1 MKRATLRLLALGA
14 IAALPSTAFA
24 NGRFPAAQQVVVGP
38 GARSDVVALRTT
50 FGLLVSRDGGHS
62 FRWYC
67 EDLLYFP
74 FVPGL
79 SFDPPVEVS
88 SRGEVVLGFEDGAH
102 SLTDGCDVSDLRS
115 VSHREITDLAATPDG
130 ATLYATESTTGS
142 RSYVL
147 RADASLTFQRMGD
160 GVDRMRFVTVEVAAS
175 RPERV
180 YASGFDDSA
189 SRTPRLL
196 RSDDGGATLVAVA
209 TATPLGDEAYISGV
223 DPTDP
228 QVVYVRVVEGLG
240 STLLRS
246 ADGGEHLAVV
256 ARTADPMV
264 GFALSDDGA
273 TVWYGSAE
281 GGLHRSTDRG
291 LHFTAIGTIPSLGLR
306 FHGGTLWL
314 VTDWL
319 RQPWALGRSMDG
331 GEHFEAVLR
340 FEDVPGP
347 PECASP
353 SEGTSI
359 CIDRWPAFRSTIEP
373 PTRPDAGAPM
383 DARVAA
389 PDVPATPDA
398 PPPVDGPPAA
408 DAALDAAAPTADVAA
423 PRIAI
428 GHDCGC
434 HASPSPRAQWGLAL
448 LALVIRRRRR
458 VSIATELQ

>member
-1 MKRATLRLLALGA
+1 MKRATLRLLALGV
-14 IAALPSTAFA
+14 IAALPSAASA
-24 NGRFPAAQQVVVGP
+24 NGRFPAAQQVVLGP
-38 GARSDVVALRTT
+38 GSRSDVVALRTT
-50 FGLLVSRDGGHS
+50 FGLLVSRDGGRS

-88 SRGEVVLGFEDGAH
+88 SRAEVVLGFEDGAH
-102 SLTDGCDVSDLRS
+102 SLTDGCDVTDLRS

-147 RADASLTFQRMGD
+147 RADASLFFQRMGD

-209 TATPLGDEAYISGV
+209 TDTPLGEEAYVSGV

-240 STLLRS
+240 STLMRS
-246 ADGGEHLAVV
+246 ADGGEHLSVV
-256 ARTADPMV
+256 ARTPDPMT

-291 LHFTAIGTIPSLGLR
+291 LHFTSLGMIPALGLR
-306 FHGGTLWL
+306 FHGGALWL

-331 GEHFEAVLR
+331 GEHFEGVLR

-359 CIDRWPAFRSTIEP
+359 CTDRWPAFRTSIEP
-373 PTRPDAGAPM
+373 PSRPDAGAPA
-383 DARVAA
+383 DARVTE

-398 PPPVDGPPAA
+398 ATGVDRPIADDAPWDAAVPAA
-408 DAALDAAAPTADVAA
+408 DAGA
-423 PRIAI
+423 PRVAI
-428 GHDCGC
+428 GRDCGC
-434 HASPSPRAQWGLAL
+434 HAGPSARAPWGLAL
-448 LALVIRRRRR
+448 VALAARRRRR